1 MPKATTTKKATT
13 VTKEER
19 SEDFAEKA
27 AIKAEK
33 NTLKAAAKSGV
44 VKVMF
49 GLDPTMPKDHQF
61 LEYCINGV
69 IYRYQRGI
77 MVEVPASVFETIERK
92 EQFKRMSMQ
101 LYSGFLDGGKQLD
114 V

>member
-1 MPKATTTKKATT
+1 MTENCFI
-13 VTKEER
+13 VGIGM
-19 SEDFAEKA
+19 ED
-27 AIKAEK
+27 
-33 NTLKAAAKSGV
+33 
-44 VKVMF
+44 
-49 GLDPTMPKDHQF
+49 H
-61 LEYCINGV
+61 EYCINGV